1 MTATP
6 GRLQHARTPC
16 NAYTLRSTK
25 NALQRVGAPQRAQEA
40 TMSARKSLGDVTND
54 LPAPPPTTTVKPP
67 TPPPPTTAAQRL
79 AAAAAARPPVKSS
92 GYGQRSVTGFAH
104 QQRPAAATRIAAV
117 ARGRTGRRR
126 SMEIR
131 NARPTT
137 STSRGPRSV
146 MNRTTTAS
154 RRRDVRTSQTT
165 RAPSTD
171 RWNSTTRSV
180 SRPRSTNLSRS
191 AVMPCARAA
200 AAKEDAA
207 PPAPNAGE
215 IDSEAA
221 IRAVRAGVLFLF
233 NVRASRRRRLGRP

>member
-1 MTATP
+1 
-6 GRLQHARTPC
+6 
-16 NAYTLRSTK
+16 
-25 NALQRVGAPQRAQEA
+25 
-40 TMSARKSLGDVTND
+40 MSAQPRKSLGDVTND

-67 TPPPPTTAAQRL
+67 TPPPPASGRAAPSPSGGRAPARQVERL
-79 AAAAAARPPVKSS
+79 RPAL
-92 GYGQRSVTGFAH
+92 GDGLRA
-104 QQRPAAATRIAAV
+104 PAAAGGRHAH
-117 ARGRTGRRR
+117 RRRRSSSRTGRRR

-180 SRPRSTNLSRS
+180 SRAAVDQPVAVGRHALRARGRRQGGRGAAGAQRGRDRQRGGDPRRFW
-191 AVMPCARAA
+191 
-200 AAKEDAA
+200 
-207 PPAPNAGE
+207 PA
-215 IDSEAA
+215 SF
-221 IRAVRAGVLFLF
+221 VF
-233 NVRASRRRRLGRP
+233 NVRAIASTPTA